1 MREPVLAITEL
12 TVQYGGIRAVDGASF
27 QVAEGELV
35 AIIGANGAGKS
46 STLRAIAGLAPVAG
60 GDILLDGVSI
70 RGVPAHELPRRGLAL
85 IPEGRR
91 VFADLSVLDNLYL
104 GGYSRPRE
112 EIAGDLRQVY
122 ELFPILRERSH
133 QAAGTLSGG
142 EQQMLA
148 IARALMSRPRILLLD
163 EPSLGLAPVI
173 VQQVFSL
180 LRHLRE
186 RGVTI
191 LLVEQNARLA
201 LEAAER
207 GYIMHTGRIVLSG
220 PARELAKNPEVR
232 ERYFG
237 TARGSKSNPERA
249 PELTAGDSA

>member
-1 MREPVLAITEL
+1 MEPVLAVTDL
-12 TVQYGGIRAVDGASF
+12 TVQYGGIRAVDGVSF
-27 QVAEGELV
+27 HVAEGELV
-35 AIIGANGAGKS
+35 ALIGANGAGKS

-60 GDILLDGVSI
+60 GDIVLDGVSI
-70 RGVPAHELPRRGLAL
+70 RGVPTHELPRRGLAL
-85 IPEGRR
+85 VPEGRR

-104 GGYSRPRE
+104 GAYSRPRH
-112 EIAGDLRQVY
+112 EIVESLRQVY
-122 ELFPILRERSH
+122 ELFPILRERSD

-148 IARALMSRPRILLLD
+148 IGRALMSRPRILLLD

-173 VQQVFSL
+173 VRQVLAL
-180 LRHLRE
+180 LRQLRE

-201 LEAAER
+201 LEVADR
-207 GYIMHTGRIVLSG
+207 GYVMHTGRIVMSG
-220 PARELAKNPEVR
+220 PARELAANPEVR

-237 TARGSKSNPERA
+237 TARARSASPGRA
-249 PELTAGDSA
+249 REPSMGESV